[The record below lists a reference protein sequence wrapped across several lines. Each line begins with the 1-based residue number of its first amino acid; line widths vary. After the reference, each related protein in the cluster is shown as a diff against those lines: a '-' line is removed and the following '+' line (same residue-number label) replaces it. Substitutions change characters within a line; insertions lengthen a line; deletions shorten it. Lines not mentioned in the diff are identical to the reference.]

1 MPNHQRVLDLLVK
14 GKDEAVAIT
23 GTERQPL
30 TYSDLQRQIEK
41 TIRQLNQLGVGR
53 NDPVA
58 IVLPN
63 GPEMATAFVAIA
75 SGATTAPLNPAYREE
90 EFDFYLSDLN
100 TRLLV
105 VEEGSQTPA
114 LSAAEKLGI
123 PVARLRRNTDPA
135 AIDFHIHGLMAA
147 VLSSLAAGASAFC
160 TPGFNALKF
169 FSWMQEA
176 QPSWYT
182 AVPTMHQAI
191 LGRAARN
198 REIIE
203 SNRLRFLRSSSAS
216 MPTPVMKELE
226 ETFNAPLIEAY
237 GMTEASHQMAS
248 NPLPPGSSQ
257 ARCCGPRNRAGN
269 LHHG

>member
-41 TIRQLNQLGVGR
+41 TISQLNQLGVGR

-105 VEEGSQTPA
+105 VEEGSQTSNPFICPTSGSSMRFG
-114 LSAAEKLGI
+114 SAA
-123 PVARLRRNTDPA
+123 
-135 AIDFHIHGLMAA
+135 
-147 VLSSLAAGASAFC
+147 
-160 TPGFNALKF
+160 
-169 FSWMQEA
+169 
-176 QPSWYT
+176 
-182 AVPTMHQAI
+182 I
-191 LGRAARN
+191 L
-198 REIIE
+198 
-203 SNRLRFLRSSSAS
+203 
-216 MPTPVMKELE
+216 
-226 ETFNAPLIEAY
+226 
-237 GMTEASHQMAS
+237 S
-248 NPLPPGSSQ
+248 NPRTKRHGSLTMSPYPHQ
-257 ARCCGPRNRAGN
+257 QLILREAFRPEPRPDRP
-269 LHHG
+269 LSL